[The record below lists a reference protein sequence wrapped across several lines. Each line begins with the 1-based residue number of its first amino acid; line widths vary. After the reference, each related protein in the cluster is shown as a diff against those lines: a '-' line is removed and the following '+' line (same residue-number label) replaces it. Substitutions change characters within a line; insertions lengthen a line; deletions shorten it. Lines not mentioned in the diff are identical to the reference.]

1 MPNPS
6 TRLVIG
12 ATTVETLSAFVVDQA
27 AFLATEGFEV
37 HLVANLSQSGSQIPL
52 TLTNQPGLHL
62 HHLPMKRF
70 LSPLHD
76 FVSLIHWLSLLRR
89 LEPNL
94 IVVGT
99 PKAGLLGIL
108 AASILRIH
116 PRVYLL
122 RGLRG
127 EGFTGYR
134 QAISLT
140 IERLVSGL
148 ADRVLVVSRSLLE
161 LISAKGIVA
170 EPKAVVL
177 GWGSSNGVN
186 TTKFRPPTLQERTDA
201 RSSFGL
207 HDRDF
212 VIGFAGRL
220 TSDKGVETLLDAVST
235 LAGAHPRTK
244 LLLVGALDE
253 TDALSPETL
262 KKFHAP
268 WCVAPGPIDTMQD
281 FYWALDVFCLLSRR
295 EGFPNV
301 NLEAS
306 ASGLPVVTTYATG
319 CRDSVTNEVSGLLLD
334 VGDSE
339 SAASA
344 LALLASQPDLR
355 ERLGSTGRQIVSER
369 FPQEEVWKRYSNFYK
384 SLLSRPGDSGGQ
396 QLSS

>member
-37 HLVANLSQSGSQIPL
+37 HLVADLSQSGSQVPL
-52 TLTNQPGLHL
+52 TLTDQPGLHL
-62 HHLPMKRF
+62 HHLPMKRLF
-70 LSPLHD
+70 SPLHD

-148 ADRVLVVSRSLLE
+148 ADRVVVVSRSLLE
-161 LISAKGIVA
+161 FISARGIVD

-177 GWGSSNGVN
+177 GWGSSNGVDA
-186 TTKFRPPTLQERTDA
+186 TKFRPPTLQERTDA

-207 HDRDF
+207 HDGDF

-220 TSDKGVETLLDAVST
+220 TSDKGVETLVDAVS
-235 LAGAHPRTK
+235 LIVFGHPQTK
-244 LLLVGALDE
+244 LLLAGSLDE
-253 TDALSPETL
+253 TDPLSPETL
-262 KKFHAP
+262 EKLQAP
-268 WCVAPGPIDTMQD
+268 WCVAPGSIETMRD

-344 LALLASQPDLR
+344 LELLASQPDLR
-355 ERLGSTGRQIVSER
+355 ERLGSTGRQIASQR
-369 FPQEEVWKRYSNFYK
+369 FPQEEVWKHYSAFYK
-384 SLLSRPGDSGGQ
+384 SLLSRPVDSGGQ
-396 QLSS
+396 QVTS